1 MMNVLAGHTVSQIN
15 KGNRVDFDNLDW
27 ETITDGWRTDK
38 IESIV
43 GKIKDA
49 NTAITMLDCVL
60 SLSASGQIK
69 PPARFVEKCY
79 FLRTWREAVLDSS
92 GKTAAPADRPAEPI
106 AGAGAGQPQP
116 FEIPQY
122 LTEDKAEKMLQE
134 LEKTQGYG
142 NKKVLD
148 RTATPWVISSMPD
161 WGKAAQII
169 QEKLSVYMCWN
180 DWARLIGK
188 TGKAL
193 KRAANKSTCTQSQER
208 ITKALNK
215 LK

>member
-1 MMNVLAGHTVSQIN
+1 MINVLAGHTVSQIN

-79 FLRTWREAVLDSS
+79 LLRTWREAVLAS
-92 GKTAAPADRPAEPI
+92 GGRTAAT
-106 AGAGAGQPQP
+106 
-116 FEIPQY
+116 FTIPQC
-122 LTEDKAEKMLQE
+122 LQSEQAEKMLSA
-134 LEKTQGYG
+134 LEKTTGYKG
-142 NKKVLD
+142 LPVLD
-148 RTATPWVISSMPD
+148 RSVTPWRVSSQTD
-161 WGKAAQII
+161 WGYVAEELTKRLNLTDSGKIEWQMWADLAGKERNRLRNAYRDSKASGGAPAGSNAI
-169 QEKLSVYMCWN
+169 L
-180 DWARLIGK
+180 
-188 TGKAL
+188 T
-193 KRAANKSTCTQSQER
+193 
-208 ITKALNK
+208 ALNR